1 MFNNDIKNDIEM
13 IIRDNKI
20 YRYLSQ
26 IQYAENDE
34 QEKIKKI
41 LSNLQKNKPEV
52 TNPREELDNFI
63 KTIGENQ
70 YKKSWN
76 KLRDFQKKDRLNNY
90 INSIN
95 IDNENKDL
103 LLQML
108 NDKKL
113 KSSKIVDYD
122 TTLSKINSIK
132 CLKLKDDMYVVEI

>member
-26 IQYAENDE
+26 IQYAESDE

-52 TNPREELDNFI
+52 ANPREELDNFI

>member
-1 MFNNDIKNDIEM
+1 MFNNDIRNDIAM

-26 IQYAENDE
+26 IQYAENTE

-41 LSNLQKNKPEV
+41 LSNLQKNKPEIN
-52 TNPREELDNFI
+52 NPREELDNFI

-76 KLRDFQKKDRLNNY
+76 KLRDFQKKDRLINY

-95 IDNENKDL
+95 IDNENKEL

-113 KSSKIVDYD
+113 KSSKVVDYD
-122 TTLSKINSIK
+122 VNLSKIVSIK
-132 CLKLKDDMYVVEI
+132 CLKLNNNMYEVEI